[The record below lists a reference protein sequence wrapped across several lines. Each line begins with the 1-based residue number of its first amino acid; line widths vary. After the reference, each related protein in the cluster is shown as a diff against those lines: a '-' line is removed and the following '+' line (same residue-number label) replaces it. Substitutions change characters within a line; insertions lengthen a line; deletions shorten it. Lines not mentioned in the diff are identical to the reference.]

1 MVSSQFAYPLI
12 IWANCLPDIVADH
25 EPKTVP
31 ISVVIPGL
39 FVRLMSKV
47 DEILQPK
54 NLSYFNV
61 ATLAYAAG
69 LSACFVA
76 NEVFH
81 NGQPALLY
89 LDPSLVGSALACAA
103 VNGQVPEVWEFKEE
117 EEEEK

>member
-1 MVSSQFAYPLI
+1 LHKTHPLSP
-12 IWANCLPDIVADH
+12 L
-25 EPKTVP
+25 
-31 ISVVIPGL
+31 VVIPGL

-47 DEILQPK
+47 DQVLQPK

-61 ATLAYAAG
+61 ATGAYAAG

-89 LDPSLVGSALACAA
+89 LDPSLVGGTLACAA
-103 VNGQVPEVWEFKEE
+103 VNNQVSDLWDFSEADEDEE
-117 EEEEK
+117 